1 MNTSKPDQSQNIL
14 ILGAGELGMAMLQGF
29 MAERISHPQIRLTV
43 LLRESA
49 ALNAS
54 SQRLTQFSA
63 WNIDVVTGDF
73 STQSEEE
80 LAAIFRPFDAV
91 INCSGFV
98 GGKGTQ
104 LKITRAVLQAGVA
117 RYFPWQFGVDY
128 ARTGKG
134 SGQPVWDE
142 QLDVRALLRQQK
154 QTRWVIVSTGIFTS
168 YLFAADFGVVDFPGR
183 VVNALGDADYALTMT
198 TPEDIGRLTAKIYFH
213 QPEPADQIIFVSGD
227 TLTYRQLAQVLREYM
242 QQDFSVKVKTK
253 AQLLAESAASPEDR
267 AAAYRLSFARP
278 DGVAWD
284 KAITFN
290 AQHSMPVTDVRNWLR
305 NSGIKHGI
313 HQ

>member
-1 MNTSKPDQSQNIL
+1 MNTSKPNQSQNIL
-14 ILGAGELGMAMLQGF
+14 ILGTGELGMAMLQGF
-29 MAERISHPQIRLTV
+29 KAERVSRPHMRLTV
-43 LLRESA
+43 LLRERA
-49 ALNAS
+49 AHNAQ
-54 SQRLTQFSA
+54 SQRLAQFNA
-63 WNIDVVTGDF
+63 WNINVITGDF
-73 STQSEEE
+73 SMQSEKE
-80 LAAIFRPFDAV
+80 LAAVFHPFDAV

-128 ARTGKG
+128 DRIGKG

-142 QLDVRALLRQQK
+142 QLDVRQMLRQQK

-168 YLFAADFGVVDFPGR
+168 YLFEADFGVVDFSGR
-183 VVNALGDADYALTMT
+183 LVNALGDADYALTMT
-198 TPEDIGRLTAKIYFH
+198 TPEDIGRLTAKIFFH
-213 QPEPADQIIFVSGD
+213 QPELANQIIFVSGD
-227 TLTYRQLAQVLREYM
+227 TLTYRQLAQVLSEHT

-253 AQLLAESAASPEDR
+253 AQLMAESAASPEDR

-284 KAITFN
+284 KALTFN
-290 AQHSMPVTDVRNWLR
+290 AQHSIPVTDVRSWLR
-305 NSGIKHGI
+305 NSGIKHGN